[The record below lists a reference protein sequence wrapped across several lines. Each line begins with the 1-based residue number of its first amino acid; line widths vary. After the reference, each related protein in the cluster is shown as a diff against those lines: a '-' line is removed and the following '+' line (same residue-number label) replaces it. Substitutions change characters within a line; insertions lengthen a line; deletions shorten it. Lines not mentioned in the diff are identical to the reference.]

1 MNKLILNEEN
11 IVLNAAAEGKY
22 EAIERA
28 GRLLTDNG
36 YVEPEYIEG
45 MRKREIEVTT
55 YIGNGIAI
63 PHGTSQYVKHIN
75 KSGIVVLQYPGGVD
89 FGEGNIAYILIGIA
103 GRNDE
108 HLEIL
113 SAIALVCQDENN
125 VSKLRHAAAKKEIIS
140 ILTEGDRK

>member
-1 MNKLILNEEN
+1 MNKLILNEGN
-11 IVLNAAAEGKY
+11 ILLNAASEGKF

-28 GRLLTDNG
+28 GKLLADNG
-36 YVEPEYIEG
+36 YVEPDYIEG
-45 MRKREIEVTT
+45 MKKREMEITT

-63 PHGTSQYVKHIN
+63 PHGTSQYVKHIKN
-75 KSGIVVLQYPGGVD
+75 SGIVVLQYPEGVD

-140 ILTEGDRK
+140 ILTEGDV

>member
-1 MNKLILNEEN
+1 MNKLILNEGN
-11 IVLNAAAEGKY
+11 ILLNAAAEGKY

-28 GRLLTDNG
+28 GKLLADNG

-45 MRKREIEVTT
+45 MRKRETEVTT

-63 PHGTSQYVKHIN
+63 PHGTSQYVKHIK
-75 KSGIVVLQYPGGVD
+75 KSGIVVLQYPEGVD

-113 SAIALVCQDENN
+113 SAIALVCQDEKN
-125 VSKLRHAAAKKEIIS
+125 VSKLRHSTAKEEIIS
-140 ILTEGDRK
+140 ILTEGDL

>member
-1 MNKLILNEEN
+1 MNKLILNEGN
-11 IVLNAAAEGKY
+11 ILLNAAAEGKY

-28 GRLLTDNG
+28 GRLLADNG

-45 MRKREIEVTT
+45 MKKREIEITT

-63 PHGTSQYVKHIN
+63 PHGTSEYIKHIK
-75 KSGIVVLQYPGGVD
+75 KSGIVVVQYPEGVD
-89 FGEGNIAYILIGIA
+89 FGEGNTAYILIGIA

-113 SAIALVCQDENN
+113 SAIALVCQDEGN
-125 VSKLRHAAAKKEIIS
+125 VSKLRSAATKEEIIT
-140 ILTEGDRK
+140 ILTEGDV

>member
-1 MNKLILNEEN
+1 MNKLILNEGN
-11 IVLNAAAEGKY
+11 IILNAAAEGKFQ
-22 EAIERA
+22 AIERA
-28 GRLLTDNG
+28 GRLLADNG

-45 MRKREIEVTT
+45 MKKREIEITT

-63 PHGTSQYVKHIN
+63 PHGTSEYIKHIN
-75 KSGIVVLQYPGGVD
+75 KSGIVVVQYPEGVD

-113 SAIALVCQDENN
+113 SAIALVCQDEAN
-125 VSKLRHAAAKKEIIS
+125 VGKLRNAAAKEEIIS
-140 ILTEGDRK
+140 ILTEGDV